1 MTRWPVLDLQWAIPL
16 WLTIL
21 CVDALFVSGAAVVL
35 IGAASYM
42 LIVYPTIVKG
52 QSTKGKE

>member
-1 MTRWPVLDLQWAIPL
+1 MRWPVLDLQWAIPL

-21 CVDALFVSGAAVVL
+21 CADAIFVTGPAVVL
-35 IGAASYM
+35 IGSASYM
-42 LIVYPTIVKG
+42 LIVYPTIVKR

>member
-21 CVDALFVSGAAVVL
+21 SGAAVVL